1 MGLLTLQS
9 IKETKSLA
17 CKRNEEKKYRKMNKS
32 KAKMS
37 VQIKI

>member
-17 CKRNEEKKYRKMNKS
+17 CKRNEKNIEKMNKS
-32 KAKMS
+32 EAKMG
-37 VQIKI
+37 V